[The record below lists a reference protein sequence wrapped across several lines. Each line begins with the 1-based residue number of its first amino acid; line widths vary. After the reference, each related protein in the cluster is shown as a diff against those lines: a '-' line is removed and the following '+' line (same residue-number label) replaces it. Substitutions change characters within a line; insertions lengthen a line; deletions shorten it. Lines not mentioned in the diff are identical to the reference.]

1 MITFILGVT
10 GCNETLDSLFSDGIS
25 EGEQVMFTT
34 SLPSAP
40 ATRGTQEEYEEEMKM
55 FQAVN
60 KAYEFT
66 IDMYADGKVVG
77 TGLYSRDTLKTDG
90 TLSPVADETLQVRRP
105 SQLFRILRRTG
116 CNRIVWKAM
125 AMCSCGM
132 KTTRNPPTTWMP

>member
-1 MITFILGVT
+1 MLMITFILGVT

-40 ATRGTQEEYEEEMKM
+40 ATRGTQKEYEEEMKM

-77 TGLYSRDTLKTDG
+77 TGLYSRDTIKTDG
-90 TLSPVADETLQVRRP
+90 TLSRE
-105 SQLFRILRRTG
+105 F
-116 CNRIVWKAM
+116 
-125 AMCSCGM
+125 
-132 KTTRNPPTTWMP
+132 PPKY